1 MNFKKLKSEKIL
13 SLSAMF
19 ISLCTLIVFLYQTN
33 LIREQQYMSVY
44 PHLSLMNYGTNS
56 SNYKYVLAN
65 DGIGPAIL
73 KSIEVKSRDGKTYN
87 DINPYVEAS
96 IIQMRDSTVGFYHSN
111 IHVGKLI
118 PADSKI
124 ELIVA
129 NDNKLSTSKKLHKI
143 LNADELEINIEYE
156 SIYGERWEI
165 TNNSDIPI
173 KK

>member
-1 MNFKKLKSEKIL
+1 MNLKKLNSEKIL

-33 LIREQQYMSVY
+33 LMRKQQYMSVY
-44 PHLSLMNYGTNS
+44 PHLSLMNYGTHTP
-56 SNYKYVLAN
+56 NYKYVLAN

-73 KSIEVKSRDGKTYN
+73 KSIVVKTKDGKTYK
-87 DINPYVEAS
+87 DIIPYVVAS
-96 IIQMRDSTVGFYHSN
+96 IIQMRDSTLGFYHSN
-111 IHVGKLI
+111 IHVGQLL

-124 ELIVA
+124 ELIIA
-129 NDNKLSTSKKLHKI
+129 NDNKISTSEKLYNI
-143 LNADELEINIEYE
+143 LNADGLDINIEYE
-156 SIYGERWEI
+156 SMYGERWKI